1 MMWRK
6 SSKSQATSDCVEV
19 RGDLRAF
26 RDSKA
31 PHEST
36 VVVSATGYAGF
47 LGALKDGRLDRGR

>member
-1 MMWRK
+1 MWRK
-6 SSKSQATSDCVEV
+6 SSRSAADTNCVEV
-19 RGDLRAF
+19 RGDFRAF

-36 VVVSATGYAGF
+36 VAVSAAGYAGF